1 MAKRR
6 AEESLLL
13 LHEFP
18 SKTLP
23 RSLLSVDL
31 QLEADPPAA
40 RPVSRSPPALL
51 AVVGGRCRKRP
62 HSSGEP
68 EQKPEEPGVC
78 PREHAADVVTVQT
91 PGGVP
96 ERHGSGSPANHKKR
110 PREDCGTSRPGALHK
125 VAAGDSDTGDSDTED
140 CAFNTFWFWRSPLPK
155 LDLTL
160 LEYDHS
166 HPQTEQRSKVK
177 DRSSDAMET

>member
-6 AEESLLL
+6 AEEPLLL
-13 LHEFP
+13 LHDLP

-31 QLEADPPAA
+31 QLETDPPAA

-51 AVVGGRCRKRP
+51 AVLGSRCRKRP
-62 HSSGEP
+62 HCPEEP
-68 EQKPEEPGVC
+68 EQKPEGAGVC
-78 PREHAADVVTVQT
+78 TRKHEADVVTVQT
-91 PGGVP
+91 S
-96 ERHGSGSPANHKKR
+96 GSFQEPHSCGSPANHKKR
-110 PREDCGTSRPGALHK
+110 PREECQTSPPGAPDR
-125 VAAGDSDTGDSDTED
+125 VADIDTNTED
-140 CAFNTFWFWRSPLPK
+140 CAYNSFQFWRPPLPE
-155 LDLTL
+155 LDLSL
-160 LEYDHS
+160 LEDYNS